1 MFKNLLFLVHLQQFY
16 KNTKMLTVSNL
27 SVQFGKRVLFDEV
40 NTTFTQGNCYGII
53 GANGA
58 GKSTFMKIISG
69 EMEPTSGRVILEPG
83 KRMSVLNQNHNLFDE
98 HTVLETV
105 LMGNKV
111 LHAIK
116 TEMDALYADYTD
128 ENANRIGELQLQFDE
143 MNGWNAESDAATMLS
158 NLEIGPEHHYTLM
171 ADLDGKL
178 KVRVLLAQALFGNPD
193 VLIMDEPTN
202 DLDFETIGWLENFL
216 ANYENTVL
224 VVSHDRH
231 FLDAVCTHISD
242 IDFGKITHYSG
253 NYTFWYESSQLAA
266 RQKAQQNK
274 KAEEKKAELEEF
286 IRRFSANVAK
296 SKQATSRKKMI
307 EKLNLDEIKPSS
319 RRYPAIIFETE
330 REAGDQIL
338 NVQDLAASV
347 DGETLFK
354 NVDLNMAKGDK
365 IVVFSKDSRATTAFY
380 EILNNKMTPDAGT
393 FDWGIT
399 TTQSYLPVENH
410 EFFDGVD
417 LNLVDWLRQWAKTE
431 EERDEV
437 YVRGFL
443 GKMIFSG
450 EEALKKCNVLSGGE
464 KVRCMLSRMMMIRA
478 NVLMLDEPT
487 NHLDL
492 ESITAFNN
500 SLNNFKGSVLF
511 TTHDH
516 EFAQTV
522 GNRILELTP
531 NGAIDRYMTFDEYLE
546 DEKIKELRKKMYS

>member
-1 MFKNLLFLVHLQQFY
+1 
-16 KNTKMLTVSNL
+16 MLTVNNL
-27 SVQFGKRVLFDEV
+27 SVQFGKRILFDEV
-40 NTTFTQGNCYGII
+40 NTTFIHGNIYGVI

-58 GKSTFMKIISG
+58 GKSTFLKIISG
-69 EMEPTSGRVILEPG
+69 EMDPTSGHVHLEAG
-83 KRMSVLNQNHNLFDE
+83 KRMSVLNQNHNMFDE

-105 LMGNKV
+105 MMGNKILFAV
-111 LHAIK
+111 K
-116 TEMDALYADYTD
+116 KEMDELYLDYSDKNAD
-128 ENANRIGELQLQFDE
+128 RIGELQVQFEE
-143 MNGWNAESDAATMLS
+143 MNGWNAESDAASLLS
-158 NLEIGPEHHYTLM
+158 SLGISEDMHYMMM
-171 ADLDGKL
+171 ADVEGKM

-202 DLDFETIGWLENFL
+202 DLDFETIAWLENFL
-216 ANYENTVL
+216 ANYENTVI

-231 FLDAVCTHISD
+231 FLDSVCTHISD
-242 IDFGKITHYSG
+242 IDFGKINHYSG

-266 RQKAQQNK
+266 KQRAQQNK
-274 KAEEKKAELEEF
+274 KAEEKKQELEEF

-307 EKLNLDEIKPSS
+307 SKLNIAEIKPSS
-319 RRYPAIIFETE
+319 RRYPAIIFDQE

-338 NVQDLAASV
+338 NIVNLSASV
-347 DGETLFK
+347 DGDVLFT

-380 EILNNKMTPDAGT
+380 EIINGKQKADSGT
-393 FDWGIT
+393 FEWGIT
-399 TTQSYLPVENH
+399 TNQAYLPAENH
-410 EFFDGVD
+410 EFFEND
-417 LNLVDWLRQWAKTE
+417 LTLVDWLRQYAKTE

-437 YVRGFL
+437 YIRGFL

-450 EEALKKCNVLSGGE
+450 EEALKTSRVLSGGE
-464 KVRCMLSRMMMIRA
+464 KVRCMLSRMMMERA

-500 SLNNFKGSVLF
+500 SLKNYKGSILF

-522 GNRILELTP
+522 GNRIIELTP
-531 NGAIDRYMTFDEYLE
+531 QGVIDRYMTFDEYL
-546 DEKIKELRKKMYS
+546 DDDKVQELRKKMYS